1 MLCLRVDDGSPA
13 FFDHYHTYHHQT
25 YKKAKSK
32 YEKSAVVSAIVDS
45 IESSSAEGGGFVRK
59 DADKDRWYQVGD
71 IIAREKVSYDV
82 SYIPYLR

>member
-1 MLCLRVDDGSPA
+1 MAHLCFLII
-13 FFDHYHTYHHQT
+13 TYHHQT

-45 IESSSAEGGGFVRK
+45 IESSSAEGGTVGGFVRK

-82 SYIPYLR
+82 PYLRYLS